1 MDRLLSMRVF
11 QRVVEEGG
19 FAAAARQLD
28 MSPPVVT
35 RLVADLESHL
45 GTRLLQRSTRRLA
58 LTEAGQDYLGRVR
71 RILQDIDE
79 ADAAVSAQT
88 REPEGLLRLQATPSL
103 ASHLVAPIL
112 SGFRLLYPKIEVE
125 LVVDV
130 SAHLPIEN
138 FDLSLQATFA
148 PLDGHVNARQ
158 VLESA
163 LILVASPTYLRRKG
177 LPSAP
182 QDLTT
187 HDTLHLRW
195 ADERSRTWQLWR
207 DGGDEAPIQV
217 DVQPMLTCNHGET
230 LLRAALD
237 GAGIA
242 QVAVVLVAPY
252 LLSGELVP
260 VLNGWTSG
268 RTTVYAA
275 MPSRKHIPRRT
286 RAFLDY
292 LLQRTREATDA
303 ALAGAGKGLP
313 AS

>member
-35 RLVADLESHL
+35 RLVADLEAHL
-45 GTRLLQRSTRRLA
+45 GARLLQRSTRRLA
-58 LTEAGQDYLGRVR
+58 LTEAGQDYLDRVR
-71 RILQDIDE
+71 HILQDIDE

-88 REPEGLLRLQATPSL
+88 REPEGVLRLQATPAL

-112 SGFRLLYPKIEVE
+112 SGFSLMYPQIEVE
-125 LVVDV
+125 LVADV
-130 SAHLPIEN
+130 GAHLPIEN
-138 FDLSLQATFA
+138 FDLSLRATFA
-148 PLDGHVNARQ
+148 PLDGHVIARQ
-158 VLESA
+158 VLASA
-163 LILVASPTYLRRKG
+163 LILVASPAYVRRKG
-177 LPSAP
+177 RPSEP
-182 QDLTT
+182 QDLAR

-195 ADERSRTWQLWR
+195 GDDRSRTWQLWP
-207 DGGDEAPIQV
+207 DGGDETPVQV
-217 DVQPMLTCNHGET
+217 DVRPMLTCNHGET
-230 LLRAALD
+230 LLRAAMD

-252 LLSGELVP
+252 ILSGQLVQ

-275 MPSRKHIPRRT
+275 MPSRKHIPQRT
-286 RAFLDY
+286 RVFLDY

-303 ALAGAGKGLP
+303 ALASTGSGTA
-313 AS
+313 AT